1 MTTAR
6 DETTLARPQ
15 VTVQRAQTGVRVE
28 KRMLKV
34 LKALA
39 EYFDISLGD
48 LLEGIVLHA
57 FEGKSP
63 FDAETLQRIE
73 TLKEIYGMDYDAR
86 ASHRLVEQ
94 PQYLDRAESDD
105 TSLSTPTHV
114 AVISLWAED
123 VPAAVHFYREVVGL
137 PLLPSHAHHSE
148 RPHFDLNGTC
158 LTILQGKPIPA
169 QDAEPARFP
178 LIAFAVDD
186 LESAVERLHAHG
198 VELPWGVE
206 EGVES
211 QWAIFRDP
219 AGNLVELVEF
229 GGR

>member
-1 MTTAR
+1 
-6 DETTLARPQ
+6 
-15 VTVQRAQTGVRVE
+15 
-28 KRMLKV
+28 MLKV

-73 TLKEIYGMDYDAR
+73 TLKEIYNMDYDAR

-94 PQYLDRAESDD
+94 PPHQDRGESDAA
-105 TSLSTPTHV
+105 SLSTPKHI

-123 VPAAVHFYREVVGL
+123 VPAAVHFYRDVVGL
-137 PLLPSHAHHSE
+137 SLLPSHSHHSE
-148 RPHFDLNGTC
+148 RPHFDLNGTYV
-158 LTILQGKPIPA
+158 TILQGKPLPA
-169 QDAEPARFP
+169 QDAEPACFP

-186 LESAVERLHAHG
+186 LESAVERLRAHD

-206 EGVES
+206 EGVGS

-219 AGNLVELVEF
+219 AGNLVELVQF
-229 GGR
+229 GGQ